1 MRPKGKLKID
11 HVDLRNKPDIACY
24 FDIYVRDENG
34 ELFKTRAS
42 SFTFDLKPVSESG
55 VAADA
60 ESRCKCGGKL
70 EYNRCLKCGEL
81 NS

>member
-1 MRPKGKLKID
+1 MWNIILPNEVCPYAGTVKKTIDEFFPCNYLK
-11 HVDLRNKPDIACY
+11 
-24 FDIYVRDENG
+24 
-34 ELFKTRAS
+34 KTNDKCAKK
-42 SFTFDLKPVSESG
+42 FCPIVSESG